1 MIVSTPSP
9 IARFLGLVLD
19 SNDPMP
25 LAEFWMAVLGGEI
38 EPANLDEN
46 WVGLKNVP
54 VLGYVGIQRVPEGKV
69 VKNRVHID
77 IEVDDIAAAVEAT
90 VSLGARAVG
99 GIVDEITNLLQVMLD
114 PEGNEFC
121 FITRVKS

>member
-1 MIVSTPSP
+1 MSASDSTP
-9 IARFLGLVLD
+9 IAQFLGLVID

-25 LAEFWMAVLGGEI
+25 LAQFWMAVLGGEI

-54 VLGYVGIQRVPEGKV
+54 VLGYVGIQRVPEAKS

-77 IEVDDIAAAVEAT
+77 IEVDDIPAAVDKVLEI
-90 VSLGARAVG
+90 GARRVG
-99 GIVDEITNLLQVMLD
+99 DIVDETTNLMQVMLD

-121 FITRVKS
+121 FITRVAS

>member
-1 MIVSTPSP
+1 MTPDPTPP
-9 IARFLGLVLD
+9 IARFLGLVFD
-19 SNDPMP
+19 SNNPMR

-38 EPANLDEN
+38 EPITTDEN
-46 WVGLKNVP
+46 WVGLTNVP
-54 VLGYVGIQRVPEGKV
+54 VLGHVGIQRVPEGKS

-99 GIVDEITNLLQVMLD
+99 GVVDEITNLLQVMLD